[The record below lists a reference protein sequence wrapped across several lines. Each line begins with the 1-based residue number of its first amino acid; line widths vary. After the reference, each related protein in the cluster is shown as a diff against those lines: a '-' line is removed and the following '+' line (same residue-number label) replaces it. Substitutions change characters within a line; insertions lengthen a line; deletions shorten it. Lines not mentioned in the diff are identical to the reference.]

1 MIPEAFIIS
10 AIKPVINELIK
21 NVINPKLDSF
31 VKNLNLT
38 YNELLIPKGEHFE
51 EYLYRTYKK
60 YSIINTL
67 VLKNE
72 QRLLK
77 DLYIPLTIYKETIHK
92 NEEEKIKI
100 TGYPESLLK
109 KYNKILITD
118 TAGMGKSTLA
128 KRIYLDIIENGFG
141 IPIYIEMRRLSE
153 SRSILN
159 EIKEQVDSL
168 SKDFDPNLLYRFI
181 QTGGFI
187 FIFDGY
193 DEISLKDR
201 SSVTNQIQDFISKAN
216 NNIFILTSRPED
228 SLACFGDF
236 QCFKISSLTKSEAY
250 ELLRKY
256 DNQGEISKL
265 LITELKKGKYEMINE
280 FLKNP
285 LLVSLLFAAFDYK
298 QTIPLKK
305 HVFYRQVYDA
315 YFDSHDLSKGGGYM
329 HEKLSGLDIDDFDRV
344 LRHVGFRCLKYQKIE
359 FDKDTLLK
367 IISEVKNDCSDL
379 NFSESDFFQD
389 ILHAVPLFCNDGQ
402 YYKWVHKSIQEYFAA
417 QFIYKDSK
425 ENQDVILTAM
435 YKSENVDKY
444 INLLDIYSDIDN
456 WGFRKNIIKL
466 ICTDYCNFYEK
477 NRLDCNEMK
486 IEDDKIEDRIGNI
499 FMNDTLILKHITT
512 NKDKKHEN
520 PFSLLTDKTK
530 ELLYKKANRISFYHG
545 LSIFVASYIYP
556 IRTLMKLIYN
566 KYPFLFKK
574 QTNIVTNN
582 ELSLENEKIYNIN
595 LHSFENNSIEYEII
609 NFYLQRNNKLEL
621 EFTPVFDY
629 KACKEEINKINSII
643 SKQSKTSTL
652 VDGL

>member
-1 MIPEAFIIS
+1 MIPEAIIMD
-10 AIKPVINELIK
+10 AIKPIINKLIT
-21 NVINPKLDSF
+21 NVINPKLESF

-51 EYLYRTYKK
+51 EYLCRTYKK
-60 YSIINTL
+60 HSIINTL
-67 VLKNE
+67 VLRNG
-72 QRLLK
+72 QRLLQ
-77 DLYIPLTIYKETIHK
+77 DIYIPLTIYKETIHK
-92 NEEEKIKI
+92 NEEEKIQI

-159 EIKEQVDSL
+159 EIKEQVGSL
-168 SKDFDPNLLYRFI
+168 SKDFDSNLLYRFI

-187 FIFDGY
+187 FILDGY

-256 DNQGEISKL
+256 DNQGDISKL

-315 YFDSHDLSKGGGYM
+315 YFDSHDLSKGGGYT

-379 NFSESDFFQD
+379 NFSESDFFKD

-456 WGFRKNIIKL
+456 WGFRKNIINS
-466 ICTDYCNFYEK
+466 ICKEYCKFYEN
-477 NRLDCNEMK
+477 NRQDCDKMN
-486 IEDDKIEDRIGNI
+486 IDGDKIDYRIGNI
-499 FMNDTLILKHITT
+499 FMNDTLIQKHIFT
-512 NKDKKHEN
+512 NRDEEYNN
-520 PFSLLTDKTK
+520 PFSVFIDNTKDLLNKQFNK
-530 ELLYKKANRISFYHG
+530 ISFYHG

-556 IRTLMKLIYN
+556 TRFLMNLIYD

-574 QTNIVTNN
+574 KTNIITNK
-582 ELSLENEKIYNIN
+582 ELSLEDEKIYNIN
-595 LHSFENNSIEYEII
+595 LHSFENDSIEYEII
-609 NFYLQRNNKLEL
+609 NLYLQRNNKLEY
-621 EFTPVFDY
+621 VFDY
-629 KACKEEINKINSII
+629 NACKEEINKINSII
-643 SKQSKTSTL
+643 SKQSRTSTL
-652 VDGL
+652 IDGL